1 MPYCPQCGTE
11 ISGARFC
18 PQCGA
23 EVGSV
28 GAENPYA
35 IGTQTQYAELGP
47 DPNAPPIPGFVGA
60 YAKFWKNFGNIEGR
74 ASRREFWYVYIWNS
88 IILLPFIAAFIYVLV
103 RALAEGGVPFDDA
116 DDYFE
121 HFDPSMFAP
130 VQLAAGAVS
139 LLVIGLYSLAQF
151 VPWVCLLV
159 RRIHDFNVTGWLA
172 ILCFVPRIGGL
183 AQLIFGLITPTQ
195 GPNKYGPQPRKRAK
209 E

>member
-23 EVGSV
+23 EVGAAGS
-28 GAENPYA
+28 ENPYA

-47 DPNAPPIPGFVGA
+47 DPDAPPIPGFVEA
-60 YAKFWKNFGNIEGR
+60 YARFWKMFGNIEGR
-74 ASRREFWYVYIWNS
+74 ASRREFWYVYIWNF
-88 IILLPFIAAFIYVLV
+88 IILLPFVAAFIYVLV

-183 AQLIFGLITPTQ
+183 ALLIFGLITPTR
-195 GPNKYGPQPRKRAK
+195 GPNKYGPAPAKRR
-209 E
+209 